1 VLVLDAAAVRRL
13 AERTPR
19 SIALL
24 DALTELGL
32 WPAVVPAVVVA
43 ECLTGDAATD
53 APLEALLACCDVR
66 TDLDPAVARRAAWLR
81 TAAGRGSAVDAIVVA
96 SAEPQGA
103 VLTAGRRVD
112 VEALA
117 LFADRVYVERC

>member
-19 SIALL
+19 TVALL
-24 DALTELGL
+24 DALLDAGL

-43 ECLTGDAATD
+43 ECLTGDEATD
-53 APLEALLACCDVR
+53 AGTEALLACCDIR
-66 TDLDPAVARRAAWLR
+66 TDVDLAVARRAAWLR
-81 TAAGRGSAVDAIVVA
+81 TAAGRGSAADAIVVA
-96 SAEPQGA
+96 SAEPRGA